1 MDTVHEQLVSKIVQL
16 AMTPAK
22 EGEAVPLRYVVP
34 PDTAI
39 ELWDS
44 GMPVLARSGET
55 LQTIAAFHHVPLWSL
70 TQINQMSD
78 SVPLVRG
85 QRVIVPR
92 HLGQL
97 AAVATASRPS
107 PSKR

>member
-1 MDTVHEQLVSKIVQL
+1 MLFPPTH
-16 AMTPAK
+16 TP
-22 EGEAVPLRYVVP
+22 
-34 PDTAI
+34 I

-44 GMPVLARSGET
+44 GMPVLARSGEN

-70 TQINQMSD
+70 TQINQTSD

-92 HLGQL
+92 HLAPLANSLRSRQA
-97 AAVATASRPS
+97 AAVQALTCGTSRREAAKTGS
-107 PSKR
+107 HSLWGVLLRNMR